1 MTIKNALTVKVS
13 KLDPEA
19 KLPEYA
25 TDGSGCFDLFALM
38 DIDTPRSVYLGIP
51 VLIRTGLAFEIPQ
64 GHVMMVYSRS
74 GHGFKN
80 ATRLA
85 NCTGIID
92 SDYRGE
98 LMLKLSKDSEYSD
111 TLTVK
116 NGDRIAQGM
125 IVPIPKVQFVE
136 AEELS
141 ETERG
146 AGGFGST
153 GA

>member
-13 KLDPEA
+13 KLNPEA
-19 KLPEYA
+19 KLPKYA